1 MFGHPRGLYVL
12 FMTEMW
18 ERMSFYGMKALLV
31 LYMINYL
38 VWNQEKSSEVMA
50 WYAGLVYFTPALGG
64 ILADKVLGARWSV
77 VIGGA
82 LMCIGHFLLAFEPLP
97 FFYSGLG
104 FLIVGCG
111 LLKPNISTQVGSL
124 YPRGDHRRD
133 AAFTIFYMGIN
144 LGAFIGPLVC
154 GWLRLTYGFHYG
166 FAAAGVGMAFGLIVY
181 LFGMRTVERETAAA
195 AAAPLRENSNAHSGE
210 HVPRHITRDRIIVLF
225 VIFAFALVFWMA
237 FEQAANVM
245 TVWADKNTNLHV
257 FRAEAPPASVQ
268 PEKVPGSGDAEQVLT
283 TTQPDSPA
291 ATTRPGSLAEGETQR
306 TWRDWQMGAEF
317 LQSVNPLFVVTL
329 GGVFAGLWILLDRR
343 KKQPSTPAKMTI
355 AMFGMTLAYVV
366 MLVAAAREN
375 APTSVPLGSLP
386 TTVQMDEEQRLYTLQ
401 EPDKQKQE
409 TESDQKEP
417 ERVYYGNK
425 RLRYDSSAGKL
436 LMEGVLSDLDWLR
449 LLGQSAPPSYRSAI
463 KDLLDRTEKRHAQ
476 SLADVKEARERAPLA
491 TGSRTWEFVQDY
503 APGAEFPVGPG
514 GFLATESPIV
524 SVKETTV
531 IREPIPEDEILKKYI
546 QDAETWEVS
555 VVIPADLPDP
565 EWNVKL
571 PDKVTWDAPTRTIR
585 VGQTLS
591 ERDKLALYAGGA
603 EPEFQT
609 AVNRIYVDSSVL
621 KVSVLWLILFYLTCT
636 MSELCLSPVGLSLVT
651 KMAPAK
657 HVGLFMGLWFVTTGG
672 IANFAAHTIGGYWG
686 KITPTTYFMIFG
698 AVALVAAL
706 IMLPAVKALKRR
718 MHGIQ

>member
-38 VWNQEKSSEVMA
+38 VWNQEKSSDVMA

-77 VIGGA
+77 VIGGV

-195 AAAPLRENSNAHSGE
+195 AAAPLLENSNAHSGE

-225 VIFAFALVFWMA
+225 VVFAFALVFWMA

-257 FRAEAPPASVQ
+257 FRAGAPPASVQ
-268 PEKVPGSGDAEQVLT
+268 PEGVPGSGHAARALT

-291 ATTRPGSLAEGETQR
+291 ASTQPLPLSATTRPGSLAEGETQR

-329 GGVFAGLWILLDRR
+329 GGVFAGFWIWLDRR

-375 APTSVPLGSLP
+375 APTSVPLNSLP
-386 TTVQMDEEQRLYTLQ
+386 TTVEMDGKQRLYTL
-401 EPDKQKQE
+401 E
-409 TESDQKEP
+409 ESDEQKKETKSDNAAP
-417 ERVYYGNK
+417 KREYYGNK

-449 LLGQSAPPSYRSAI
+449 LLGQSAPSAHRTAI
-463 KDLLDRTEKRHAQ
+463 KQLLDNVEKRHAQ
-476 SLADVKEARERAPLA
+476 SLADARDARKR
-491 TGSRTWEFVQDY
+491 G
-503 APGAEFPVGPG
+503 
-514 GFLATESPIV
+514 ESPDPYL
-524 SVKETTV
+524 S
-531 IREPIPEDEILKKYI
+531 
-546 QDAETWEVS
+546 WEVS
-555 VVIPADLPDP
+555 AALPADLPAP
-565 EWNVKL
+565 EWNVTL
-571 PDKVTWDAPTRTIR
+571 PEKVTWDAPTRTIR

-603 EPEFQT
+603 EPEFRT
-609 AVNRIYVDSSVL
+609 AVNKIYVDSSVL
-621 KVSVLWLILFYLTCT
+621 KVSVLWLVLFYLTCT

-686 KITPTTYFMIFG
+686 KMTPTKYFMIFG
-698 AVALVAAL
+698 ALALVTAL
-706 IMLPAVKALKRR
+706 IMVPAVKALKRR

>member
-1 MFGHPRGLYVL
+1 MFGHPRGLYIL

-18 ERMSFYGMKALLV
+18 ERMSFYGMKALLI
-31 LYMINYL
+31 LYMLNYL
-38 VWNQEKSSEVMA
+38 VWNQERASEVMA

-64 ILADKVLGARWSV
+64 ILADKVFGARWSV
-77 VIGGA
+77 VIGGV

-124 YPRGDHRRD
+124 YPRGDRRRD

-166 FAAAGVGMAFGLIVY
+166 FAAAGVGMALGLVVY
-181 LFGMRTVERETAAA
+181 LFGMRTVEREAAAA
-195 AAAPLRENSNAHSGE
+195 AAAPPVENSSAHSQE
-210 HVPRHITRDRIIVLF
+210 NVPRHVTRDRIIVLF
-225 VIFAFALVFWMA
+225 VVFAFALVFWMA

-257 FRAEAPPASVQ
+257 FRAEAPLASVQ
-268 PEKVPGSGDAEQVLT
+268 PELSADGGS
-283 TTQPDSPA
+283 P
-291 ATTRPGSLAEGETQR
+291 R

-317 LQSVNPLFVVTL
+317 LQSVNPLFIVAL
-329 GGVFAGLWILLDRR
+329 GGVFAGLWMWLDRR

-375 APTSVPLGSLP
+375 APTSVPLSSLP
-386 TTVQMDEEQRLYTLQ
+386 ATVQMDEQQRLYTF
-401 EPDKQKQE
+401 EESNEEKKDKK
-409 TESDQKEP
+409 DPK
-417 ERVYYGNK
+417 RVYYGNA
-425 RLRYDSSAGKL
+425 RLQYDASAGKL

-449 LLGQSAPPSYRSAI
+449 LLGQSAPPAYRTAI
-463 KDLLDRTEKRHAQ
+463 KELLDDVEKRHAQ
-476 SLADVKEARERAPLA
+476 SLADARDARKR
-491 TGSRTWEFVQDY
+491 G
-503 APGAEFPVGPG
+503 
-514 GFLATESPIV
+514 ESPDPYL
-524 SVKETTV
+524 S
-531 IREPIPEDEILKKYI
+531 
-546 QDAETWEVS
+546 WEVS
-555 VVIPADLPDP
+555 AALPADLPAP
-565 EWNVKL
+565 EWNVTL
-571 PDKVTWDAPTRTIR
+571 PEKVSWDAVTRTIR

-603 EPEFQT
+603 EPEFRA
-609 AVNRIYVDSSVL
+609 AVNKIYVDSSVL
-621 KVSVLWLILFYLTCT
+621 KVSVLWLVLFYLTCT
-636 MSELCLSPVGLSLVT
+636 MAELCLSPVGLSLVT
-651 KMAPAK
+651 KMAPAR

-672 IANFAAHTIGGYWG
+672 IANFAAHTIGGYWD
-686 KITPTTYFMIFG
+686 KMTPTQYFLIFG
-698 AVALVAAL
+698 AMALITAL
-706 IMLPAVKALKRR
+706 IMVTVVKALKRR

>member
-1 MFGHPRGLYVL
+1 MFGHPRGLFVL

-18 ERMSFYGMKALLV
+18 ERLSFYGMKALLI
-31 LYMINYL
+31 LYMLNYL
-38 VWNQEKSSEVMA
+38 VWNQERASEVMA

-64 ILADKVLGARWSV
+64 ILADKVFGARWSV
-77 VIGGA
+77 VIGGV

-124 YPRGDHRRD
+124 YPRGDRRRD

-166 FAAAGVGMAFGLIVY
+166 FAAAGVGMALGLVVY
-181 LFGMRTVERETAAA
+181 LFGMRTVEREAAAA
-195 AAAPLRENSNAHSGE
+195 AAAPPVENSSAHSQE
-210 HVPRHITRDRIIVLF
+210 NVPRHVTRDRIIVLF
-225 VIFAFALVFWMA
+225 VVFAFALVFWMA

-257 FRAEAPPASVQ
+257 FRAEAPLASVQ
-268 PEKVPGSGDAEQVLT
+268 PELSADGGS
-283 TTQPDSPA
+283 P
-291 ATTRPGSLAEGETQR
+291 R

-317 LQSVNPLFVVTL
+317 LQSVNPLFIVAL
-329 GGVFAGLWILLDRR
+329 GGVFAGLWMWLDRR

-375 APTSVPLGSLP
+375 APTSVPLSSLP
-386 TTVQMDEEQRLYTLQ
+386 ATVQMDEQQRLYTF
-401 EPDKQKQE
+401 EESNEEKKDKK
-409 TESDQKEP
+409 DPK
-417 ERVYYGNK
+417 RVYYGNA
-425 RLRYDSSAGKL
+425 RLQYDASAGKL

-449 LLGQSAPPSYRSAI
+449 LLGQSAPPAYRTAI
-463 KDLLDRTEKRHAQ
+463 KELLDDVEKRHAQ
-476 SLADVKEARERAPLA
+476 SLADARDARKR
-491 TGSRTWEFVQDY
+491 G
-503 APGAEFPVGPG
+503 
-514 GFLATESPIV
+514 ESPDPYL
-524 SVKETTV
+524 S
-531 IREPIPEDEILKKYI
+531 
-546 QDAETWEVS
+546 WEVS
-555 VVIPADLPDP
+555 AALPADLPAP
-565 EWNVKL
+565 EWNVTL
-571 PDKVTWDAPTRTIR
+571 PEKVSWDAVTRTIR

-603 EPEFQT
+603 EPEFRA
-609 AVNRIYVDSSVL
+609 AVNKIYVDSSVL
-621 KVSVLWLILFYLTCT
+621 KVSVLWLVLFYLTCT
-636 MSELCLSPVGLSLVT
+636 MAELCLSPVGLSLVT
-651 KMAPAK
+651 KMAPAR

-672 IANFAAHTIGGYWG
+672 IANFAAHTIGGYWD
-686 KITPTTYFMIFG
+686 KMTPTQYFLIFG
-698 AVALVAAL
+698 AMALITAL
-706 IMLPAVKALKRR
+706 IMVTVVKALKRR

>member
-1 MFGHPRGLYVL
+1 MFGHPRGLFVL

-18 ERMSFYGMKALLV
+18 ERMSFYGMKALLI
-31 LYMINYL
+31 LYMLNYL
-38 VWNQEKSSEVMA
+38 VWNQERASEVMA

-64 ILADKVLGARWSV
+64 ILADKVFGARWSV
-77 VIGGA
+77 VIGGV

-124 YPRGDHRRD
+124 YPRGDRRRD

-166 FAAAGVGMAFGLIVY
+166 FAAAGVGMALGLVVY
-181 LFGMRTVERETAAA
+181 LFGMRTVEREAAAA
-195 AAAPLRENSNAHSGE
+195 AAAPPVENSSAHSQE
-210 HVPRHITRDRIIVLF
+210 NVPRHVTRDRIIVLF
-225 VIFAFALVFWMA
+225 VVFAFALVFWMA

-257 FRAEAPPASVQ
+257 FRAEAPLASVQ
-268 PEKVPGSGDAEQVLT
+268 PELSADGGS
-283 TTQPDSPA
+283 P
-291 ATTRPGSLAEGETQR
+291 R

-317 LQSVNPLFVVTL
+317 LQSVNPLFIVAL
-329 GGVFAGLWILLDRR
+329 GGVFAGLWMWLDRR

-375 APTSVPLGSLP
+375 APTSVPLSSLP
-386 TTVQMDEEQRLYTLQ
+386 ATVQMDEQQRLYTF
-401 EPDKQKQE
+401 EESNEEKKDKK
-409 TESDQKEP
+409 DPK
-417 ERVYYGNK
+417 RVYYGNA
-425 RLRYDSSAGKL
+425 RLQYDASAGKL

-449 LLGQSAPPSYRSAI
+449 LLGQSAPPAYRTAI
-463 KDLLDRTEKRHAQ
+463 KELLDDVEKRHAQ
-476 SLADVKEARERAPLA
+476 SLADARDARKR
-491 TGSRTWEFVQDY
+491 G
-503 APGAEFPVGPG
+503 
-514 GFLATESPIV
+514 ESPDPYL
-524 SVKETTV
+524 S
-531 IREPIPEDEILKKYI
+531 
-546 QDAETWEVS
+546 WEVS
-555 VVIPADLPDP
+555 AALPADLPAP
-565 EWNVKL
+565 EWNVTL
-571 PDKVTWDAPTRTIR
+571 PEKVSWDAVTRTIR

-603 EPEFQT
+603 EPEFRA
-609 AVNRIYVDSSVL
+609 AVNKIYVDSSVL
-621 KVSVLWLILFYLTCT
+621 KVSVLWLVLFYLTCT
-636 MSELCLSPVGLSLVT
+636 MAELCLSPVGLSLVT
-651 KMAPAK
+651 KMAPAR

-672 IANFAAHTIGGYWG
+672 IANFAAHTIGGYWD
-686 KITPTTYFMIFG
+686 KMTPTQYFLIFG
-698 AVALVAAL
+698 AMALITAL
-706 IMLPAVKALKRR
+706 IMVTVVKALKRR